1 MVFLC
6 LPPLT
11 NGFGSRHWKGRRKK
25 ASKYWRSLGVTSR
38 QCADIDE
45 TGLNVCVSVR
55 AWGATFNINNVIWS
69 ENKLRL
75 SIYRI
80 FLVIHWKNA
89 FRMNDAR
96 LNSDPFVL
104 STSGFWKLQTSRL
117 FTYLNISVSNGDSNY
132 IDSLFIWYIL
142 FPHLKAV
149 PKLMQVWVKVSDGVR
164 NVCHLNDKVYLIDPP
179 PMATFIHA
187 FAK

>member
-1 MVFLC
+1 MRRSFSTSIHLFKLHEIGGSHQWLISFSVILYLTSHENFVELLVFLR

-55 AWGATFNINNVIWS
+55 AWGATFNNVIWS

-89 FRMNDAR
+89 FCINDAT
-96 LNSDPFVL
+96 LDSDPIVV
-104 STSGFWKLQTSRL
+104 STCGFWKLQTSRL
-117 FTYLNISVSNGDSNY
+117 LLN
-132 IDSLFIWYIL
+132 
-142 FPHLKAV
+142 
-149 PKLMQVWVKVSDGVR
+149 
-164 NVCHLNDKVYLIDPP
+164 
-179 PMATFIHA
+179 
-187 FAK
+187 